1 MGMPKPAG
9 LVRDTPAPLR
19 LGLWRDGWLFV
30 ALLRAGTASGSLV
43 KDPRGQHQ
51 HGQVGSTVEAGAM
64 KFPLPADTMP
74 RVHLAPWE
82 QDKIERLAS
91 AFIHETVEQY
101 MERLSS
107 PEPPSDP
114 GGLPFARRRSRAGSS
129 SAMRV
134 DKKRWK
140 PIKTRDSMTVFQD
153 RQAGETVRQKAS
165 FRDLLESPAALRK
178 THVVM
183 GLGHCDGYMEDAVYG
198 SIAPSVELMMIKT
211 AYCGD
216 GVVDCAMLC
225 PIVLPT
231 REDPLCE
238 LQIKW
243 CVNGS
248 APLLVQSLVRHR
260 DFVYIEA
267 SGVIMHESGER
278 IGYNFLHSLELEGVP
293 NLNDLGLVR
302 ANLSICSLFRQ
313 RPDSAGV
320 ELFLQGFCDPMGG
333 MHPSVA
339 ILTTA
344 EALLSYTAVVQCG
357 RMKKL
362 TWVLKKN
369 AEIVYALEYE
379 ICCVC
384 QRGLAGASLHPKK
397 RCRICKG
404 RMCRKCRVPKK
415 LSFVMLDTRELRQY
429 KLSFCSTCVTAAVHS
444 HTLAIAADELASDN
458 PMVAYEMDQ
467 ESITSMSSF
476 RSSATSY
483 LRGHFF
489 TED

>member
-1 MGMPKPAG
+1 
-9 LVRDTPAPLR
+9 
-19 LGLWRDGWLFV
+19 
-30 ALLRAGTASGSLV
+30 
-43 KDPRGQHQ
+43 
-51 HGQVGSTVEAGAM
+51 M
-64 KFPLPADTMP
+64 KFPLPAGTMP
-74 RVHLAPWE
+74 RVLLSPWD
-82 QDKIERLAS
+82 QDEIERLAS
-91 AFIHETVEQY
+91 AFVHETIEQY
-101 MERLSS
+101 MERLATPIT
-107 PEPPSDP
+107 PED
-114 GGLPFARRRSRAGSS
+114 GGFGTRRRSRALSGS

-134 DKKRWK
+134 DRKRWK

-165 FRDLLESPAALRK
+165 FRDLLASPDALRK

-183 GLGHCDGYMEDAVYG
+183 GLGHCDGFMEDAVYG
-198 SIAPSVELMMIKT
+198 CVAPSVELMMIKT

-231 REDPLCE
+231 RDDPLRE

-248 APLLVQSLVRHR
+248 APLLVQSIVRHR
-260 DFVYIEA
+260 DFVYVEA
-267 SGVIMHESGER
+267 SGVVMHESGER
-278 IGYNFLHSLELEGVP
+278 IGYNFLHSLEFEGVP
-293 NLNDLGLVR
+293 NLNDKGLVR

-313 RPDSAGV
+313 RPNGAGV
-320 ELFLQGFCDPMGG
+320 ELFLQGFCDPMGD

-362 TWVLKKN
+362 NWVLSKN
-369 AEIVYALEYE
+369 AAIAYALDHEF
-379 ICCVC
+379 CCVC
-384 QRGLAGASLHPKK
+384 DRGLAGPSIYAKK

-404 RMCRKCRVPKK
+404 RVCHKCRVPKK
-415 LSFVMLDTRELRQY
+415 LSFVMLDSREVRQY
-429 KLSFCSTCVTAAVHS
+429 KLSFCSKCVAAAVHS
-444 HTLAIAADELASDN
+444 QTLAIAGDELAGEN
-458 PMVAYEMDQ
+458 PMGAYEVDQ

-476 RSSATSY
+476 RSSQHSY

-489 TED
+489 IEG